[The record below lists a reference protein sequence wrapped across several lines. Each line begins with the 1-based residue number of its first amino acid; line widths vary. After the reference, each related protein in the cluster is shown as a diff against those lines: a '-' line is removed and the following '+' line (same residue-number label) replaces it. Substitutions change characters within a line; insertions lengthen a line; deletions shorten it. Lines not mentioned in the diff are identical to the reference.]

1 MKINKKQV
9 GTFIL
14 LTLITGVAMAG
25 DVEGTINNATA
36 EMARIFQAVA
46 AGIGIVALM
55 YEGVQLIAFKRPV
68 LKQIAMIILG
78 LVIVIGAA
86 EIVNQ
91 FYGSGASG
99 TGF

>member
-25 DVEGTINNATA
+25 DVEGTINNSTA
-36 EMARIFQAVA
+36 KMARIFQAVA

-55 YEGVQLIAFKRPV
+55 YEGIQLIAFKRPV

>member
-36 EMARIFQAVA
+36 KMARIFQAVA